1 MFVAQRELEK
11 PTFLK
16 MEIWKSFC
24 VCVKERKRGK
34 ERATECQTGISA
46 VMIILAA
53 RHACRQKMVICLII
67 FILQVIFDAYE
78 ASLHNAQKGIWQYK
92 DIFQRDWGNLMS
104 DTDKVTLSNT
114 VRVHLANQP
123 ASLLEAMEI
132 KAPRINSFLPR
143 ARNEI

>member
-24 VCVKERKRGK
+24 VCVKGRKRGK
-34 ERATECQTGISA
+34 ERGTEFQTGISA
-46 VMIILAA
+46 VVMIILAA
-53 RHACRQKMVICLII
+53 QHACRQKMVICLII
-67 FILQVIFDAYE
+67 FILQTIFDAYE
-78 ASLHNAQKGIWQYK
+78 ASFHNPQKGIWPYK

-104 DTDKVTLSNT
+104 GTDRVTLSNT
-114 VRVHLANQP
+114 VRVRLANQP

-132 KAPRINSFLPR
+132 KAPRINSCLPR
-143 ARNEI
+143 A